1 MLKVLNFEIK
11 GFDFNSYIWL
21 LVLYEGVF
29 CIYIFI
35 FLSDFLINFWYF
47 FYFKKLYVE
56 LF

>member
-35 FLSDFLINFWYF
+35 FLSDFLISFWYF